1 MNNWNGIVSLLI
13 ACVELVFL
21 INLLVFA
28 EKNKLNWIIILIVFL
43 LFGYQ
48 TIEFLI
54 CGIGLTNSFMAYLAF
69 VDITFLPP
77 LNLFFVLTLINYKH
91 KLTPLIFLPALSFVI
106 YYFFVIDEFK
116 SVQCTVLYASYNYPL
131 GDLYGFFY
139 YSPILFSVILLI
151 KKIASANQR
160 EFPIS
165 PKYLLYGHLSLI
177 IPVVVGFTLLFLGY
191 SGLINSIESILCKFA
206 FLYCL
211 VLVYFALSNKKN
223 NA

>member
-13 ACVELVFL
+13 ACIEFVFL

-28 EKNKLNWIIILIVFL
+28 EKNKLNWIAVLIVFL

-54 CGIGLTNSFMAYLAF
+54 CGIGLTNSFIAYLAF
-69 VDITFLPP
+69 VDISFLPP
-77 LNLFFVLTLINYKH
+77 LNLFFVLTLFNYKR
-91 KLTPLIFLPALSFVI
+91 KLTPLIFLPAVSFVI
-106 YYFFVIDEFK
+106 YYFFVINEFK

-139 YSPILFSVILLI
+139 YSPIFTSVILLI
-151 KKIASANQR
+151 NKIASVNQQ

-177 IPVVVGFTLLFLGY
+177 MPVVVGFSLLFLGY
-191 SGLINSIESILCKFA
+191 TGLINSIESILCKFA

-211 VLVYFALSNKKN
+211 VLVYFVLSNKKN
-223 NA
+223 

>member
-1 MNNWNGIVSLLI
+1 MNNWNGIVSLFI
-13 ACVELVFL
+13 ACVEFVLL

-28 EKNKLNWIIILIVFL
+28 EKNKLNRIIILIVFL

-48 TIEFLI
+48 AIEFLI
-54 CGIGLTNSFMAYLAF
+54 CGIGLSNSSMAYLAF

-77 LNLFFVLTLINYKH
+77 LNLFFVLTLLDYKS
-91 KLTPLIFLPALSFVI
+91 KLTPIIFLPAVSFVI

-116 SVQCTVLYASYNYPL
+116 SVQCTVLYASYSYPL

-139 YSPILFSVILLI
+139 YSPILTSMILLI
-151 KKIASANQR
+151 NKITSVNQQ

-177 IPVVVGFTLLFLGY
+177 IPIAVGFLLLFLGY
-191 SGLINSIESILCKFA
+191 SGLISSIESSLCKFA

-223 NA
+223 